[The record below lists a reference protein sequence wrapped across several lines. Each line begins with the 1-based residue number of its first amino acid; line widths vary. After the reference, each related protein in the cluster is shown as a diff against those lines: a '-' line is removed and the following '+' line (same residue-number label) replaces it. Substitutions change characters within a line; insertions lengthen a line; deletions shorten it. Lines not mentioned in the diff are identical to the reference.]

1 MTLSNRQAILILGMH
16 RSGTSALTRVI
27 SLLGYRLPSHLIPAS
42 QHNVKGFWETQ
53 ALADFHD
60 QVLQSAGSSWH
71 DWAKFNP
78 EWYASPLFQDAC
90 RELQAIVQAEFG
102 ESGPIAVKDPRICRL
117 LPLWQAALTALHID
131 LTVILPLRNPLEI
144 ARSLGQRDGF
154 TEQTV
159 LLIWLRHVLD
169 AEQAT
174 RGLPRAFCAYETL
187 LSNWRETLGQIARH
201 AGLVWPRRSLDSELE
216 IDNFLSADVR
226 HHTLSPAGLATRPE
240 IPCWIPDTYA
250 ALQQLI
256 GHPHDEAA
264 QQRLDAI
271 HQDFD
276 RACTLLG
283 LATRA
288 EEREAARYR
297 QKTAELT
304 AQLAQLDNAL
314 EAARHW
320 AETSDAAL
328 REQTAETTRLD
339 NELEAARRWAETAD
353 ATAQDRALHIAR
365 LDSALETA
373 RHKSVLLAT
382 EIATLR
388 NSLAWRMTAPLRSAG
403 TQFPAL
409 ETHLRPVLE
418 KTGALLSR
426 PWRKTS
432 RSHARYAHS
441 TATITGGSDP
451 LPADP
456 LDPAQLPAPAD
467 PYTAWLRV
475 NQWNP
480 RAEIALRERLAACQE
495 PWPGISIIMP
505 VYNPPLRFL
514 ARAIQSI
521 KRQIHPGW
529 QLCIA
534 DDASTDPRV
543 RPYLQELARDPR
555 ITVTCRETNGHIS
568 AATNSAAALAAG
580 DFLLLMDQDD
590 ELAIDALAEVALY
603 LAHHPDTDLL
613 YSDSDKIDEHGHR
626 YDPHFKPDWSPEL
639 LLSYMYAGQVLV
651 VRRSVFEQLGGLRLG
666 FEGAQDHDL
675 ALRAGEI
682 ARHVGHLPYIL
693 YHWRCFRGSTAFSG
707 HEKPYSFQA
716 GLNAVQAAL
725 ERRGSA
731 GQAFQ
736 PDWAQRGGNGIFQV
750 RFPDAGPSVTVI
762 IPTHNRPDLL
772 QRCLKSLRKTTY
784 RDYQVMVVDNENH
797 QPAARRYLDQLDH
810 AVVSIPNRPGQ
821 GFSFSAV
828 MNEAAR
834 QARTDYVLFLNDDTE
849 VLTPEW
855 LSSLVGQA
863 GLPGVGAVGALLRY
877 QDGKVQ
883 HAGVVHG
890 IDGLCDHAFKLTRR
904 GDHGYLSYIAMI
916 RNCAA
921 VTAACLLTR
930 RALFLETSGFDEQRF
945 PVAYN
950 DPDYCY
956 RLRERGYRIV
966 YTPNAELLHH
976 EGQTRG
982 FGDRPQEIAAYR
994 QAFKTVVDP
1003 YLNPNLSR
1011 ENPCF
1016 TLTPR
1021 CLVREPRRPLR
1032 AALFTHNLNWEGAPK
1047 QLLEIAGYLHQHG
1060 AITPLIISPTD
1071 GPLRRTYEQQGIEVQ
1086 VWPHPLS
1093 RHAELPG
1100 YLEALGEIGVQLAE
1114 QAIDVVCANT
1124 LHGFFA
1130 VDAAREAR
1138 LPCLWIIHESE
1149 GWRDYFDF
1157 VPPAIRSR
1165 PIDCFRYPYRVVFVA
1180 KQTRMIYRD
1189 LDFYHHFTVI
1199 PNGLEPGSAPA
1210 PAASQRQAAR
1220 RILGF
1225 DENTVGI
1232 LSVGTVCDRKRQID
1246 LIEALAR
1253 LDETMFKTRPVRF
1266 FIVGDREN
1274 DYSRQMHERIAA
1286 LPPARQALLT
1296 VIPETPDVMTYYQAG
1311 DIFVLTSGMESYPRV
1326 ILEAMAAGLAIL
1338 TTPVNGVVEQ
1348 VRKGINADHFPVGD
1362 VAQLTARLTA
1372 LIQDGPRRER
1382 YRANSPLVL
1391 QGLTDYAEMGASYAT
1406 LFHEAALASTPNR

>member
-1 MTLSNRQAILILGMH
+1 MEYFMTNPRARRQVILILGMH

-27 SLLGYRLPSHLIPAS
+27 SLLGYGLPRNLIPAS
-42 QHNVKGFWETQ
+42 QHNVRGFWETQ
-53 ALADFHD
+53 ALVDFHD
-60 QVLQSAGSSWH
+60 RVLQSAGSCWQ
-71 DWAKFNP
+71 DWSEFNP
-78 EWYASPLFQDAC
+78 EWYASPLFHDANQ
-90 RELQAIVQAEFG
+90 ELQAILQAEFG
-102 ESGPIAVKDPRICRL
+102 DRGPLVVKDPRICRL
-117 LPLWQAALTALHID
+117 LPLWQAALHELQID
-131 LTVILPLRNPLEI
+131 PTVLLPLRNPLEI
-144 ARSLGQRDGF
+144 ARSLRQRDDF
-154 TEQTV
+154 TEQTA

-169 AEQAT
+169 AEQTT
-174 RGLPRAFCAYETL
+174 RDLPRAFCAYETL
-187 LSNWRETLGQIARH
+187 LSDWRGTLAQIARH
-201 AGLVWPRRSLDSELE
+201 AGLIWPRRSLDSELE
-216 IDNFLSADVR
+216 IDDFLSAEVR
-226 HHTLSPAGLATRPE
+226 HHVISPAELTRPE
-240 IPCWIPDTYA
+240 IPRWIPDAYA

-256 GHPHDEAA
+256 DDPHDEPA
-264 QQRLDAI
+264 QRRLDAI
-271 HQDFD
+271 HEEFD
-276 RACTLLG
+276 QASVLLG

-297 QKTAELT
+297 QKTADLTTQLARLDSELT
-304 AQLAQLDNAL
+304 AT
-314 EAARHW
+314 RHW

-328 REQTAETTRLD
+328 REQTAEAARLD
-339 NELEAARRWAETAD
+339 RELEAAQRWAETSD
-353 ATAQDRALHIAR
+353 ATAAR
-365 LDSALETA
+365 LDSALEAA

-388 NSLAWRMTAPLRSAG
+388 NSLAWRITAPLRSVG
-403 TQFPAL
+403 TQVPAL
-409 ETHLRPVLE
+409 ETCLRPVLE
-418 KTGALLSR
+418 KTGALLSLE
-426 PWRKTS
+426 WLKTR
-432 RSHARYAHS
+432 RSSPVTPNEIARDVR
-441 TATITGGSDP
+441 SDFR
-451 LPADP
+451 A
-456 LDPAQLPAPAD
+456 LDPDHLPAPVD
-467 PYTAWLRV
+467 PYAAWLRV

-480 RAEIALRERLAACQE
+480 RAEIALQERLAARRSQ
-495 PWPGISIIMP
+495 WLKISVVMP

-514 ARAIQSI
+514 TRAIQSL
-521 KRQIHPGW
+521 KRQVYPDW

-534 DDASTDPRV
+534 DDASTNSRV
-543 RPYLQELARDPR
+543 QPYLQELASDPR
-555 ITVTCRETNGHIS
+555 IVVTYREINGHIS
-568 AATNSAAALAAG
+568 AATNSAAALATG

-590 ELAIDALAEVALY
+590 ELAIDALAEIALY
-603 LAHHPDTDLL
+603 LADHPNTDLL
-613 YSDSDKIDEHGHR
+613 YSDSDKIDEHGQR

-639 LLSYMYAGQVLV
+639 LLSYMYAGQALV
-651 VRRSVFEQLGGLRLG
+651 VRRSIFEQLGGLRLG
-666 FEGAQDHDL
+666 FEGSQDHDL
-675 ALRAGEI
+675 ALRVGEV
-682 ARHVGHLPYIL
+682 ARQVGHLPYIL

-725 ERRGSA
+725 ERRGSP

-736 PDWAQRGGNGIFQV
+736 PDWAQRGGNGIYQI
-750 RFPDAGPSVTVI
+750 RFPDTGPSVTVI

-784 RDYQVMVVDNENH
+784 RDYRVMVVDNENH
-797 QPAARRYLDQLDH
+797 QRAARHYLDQLDH
-810 AVVSIPNRPGQ
+810 EVVPIPNRPGQ
-821 GFSFSAV
+821 GFSFSYI

-834 QARTDYVLFLNDDTE
+834 RASTDYVLFLNDDTE

-855 LSSLVGQA
+855 LSSLVGHA
-863 GLPGVGAVGALLRY
+863 ELPGVGAVGALLRY

-883 HAGVVHG
+883 HAGVVQG

-904 GDHGYLSYIAMI
+904 GDHGYLSYIAMT

-930 RALFLETSGFDEQRF
+930 RALFLEIGGFDEQRF

-982 FGDRPQEIAAYR
+982 FSDRPQEIAAYR

-1021 CLVREPRRPLR
+1021 CLPREPRRPLR

-1047 QLLEIAGYLHQHG
+1047 QLLEIAAFLHQHG
-1060 AITPLIISPTD
+1060 AITPLIVSPTD
-1071 GPLRRTYEQQGIEVQ
+1071 GPLRRAYEEQGIEVQ

-1157 VPPAIRSR
+1157 VPPALRSR
-1165 PIDCFRYPYRVVFVA
+1165 PLDCFRYPYRVIFVA
-1180 KQTRMIYRD
+1180 QQTRTIYRD
-1189 LDFYHHFTVI
+1189 LDFYHQFTVI
-1199 PNGLEPGSAPA
+1199 PNGMEPGSAPT
-1210 PAASQRQAAR
+1210 PSQRQAAR
-1220 RILGF
+1220 HTLGL
-1225 DENTVGI
+1225 DENAVGI
-1232 LSVGTVCDRKRQID
+1232 VSVGTVCDRKRQID

-1253 LDETMFKTRPVRF
+1253 LDDSVFKNQPVRF

-1274 DYSRQMHERIAA
+1274 DYSRQMHERIAT
-1286 LPPARQALLT
+1286 LPPARQGLLT
-1296 VIPETPDVMTYYQAG
+1296 VIPETPDVAVYYQAG

-1338 TTPVNGVVEQ
+1338 ATPVNGVVEQ

-1372 LIQDGPRRER
+1372 LIQDRSRREQ
-1382 YRANSPLVL
+1382 YRVNSPLVL
-1391 QGLTDYAEMGASYAT
+1391 QGLADYAEMGASYAT
-1406 LFHEAALASTPNR
+1406 LFHEAALASVPDG